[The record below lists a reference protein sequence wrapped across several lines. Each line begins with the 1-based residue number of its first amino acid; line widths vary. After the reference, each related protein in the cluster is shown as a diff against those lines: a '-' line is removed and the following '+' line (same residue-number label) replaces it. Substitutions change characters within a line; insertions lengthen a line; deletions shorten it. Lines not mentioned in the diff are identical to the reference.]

1 MRITKKLLGELSST
15 IAIAAAILAFS
26 PVTAGAS
33 GPGTASSNLTNVSS
47 GYVADSTGNAE
58 ATSNAEFTVTPGAL
72 TLNQVPNIVLENTSV
87 KSIASGN
94 AELTVTN
101 NAPTAGTAYDGNNT
115 GTLNVTDYR
124 GNSAGWSLTVG
135 LGPFTSGKSTV
146 TEAALTLDQTTGTLD
161 NTATAVPSSIKLTQS
176 TVANGWISNPQLLW
190 DAAAGTG
197 QGSNTA
203 TTAPTSN
210 LQITKQ
216 SDIAAGTY
224 DATLYWALQ
233 NAPAATTPAS

>member
-1 MRITKKLLGELSST
+1 MHVLKLLGGISST
-15 IAIAAAILAFS
+15 VAIAAVVLGMS
-26 PVTAGAS
+26 PVAAS
-33 GPGTASSNLTNVSS
+33 AAGPGTATSNLTNVST

-58 ATSNAEFTVTPGAL
+58 ATSNAEFTVMPGTL
-72 TLNQVPNIVLENTSV
+72 TLNQVPNVVLENTSV

-94 AELTVTN
+94 ADLTVTDT
-101 NAPTAGTAYDGNNT
+101 APTAGTAYDGNNN

-124 GNSAGWSLTVG
+124 GNSAGWSVTVG
-135 LGPFTSGKSTV
+135 MGPFTSGSSTV
-146 TEAALTLDQTTGTLD
+146 SDATLTLDQTTGALD
-161 NTATAVPSSIKLTQS
+161 NTATAVPTSVKLSQS
-176 TVANGWISNPQLLW
+176 TVSNDWISNPQLLW

-197 QGSNTA
+197 QGDNTA
-203 TTAPTSN
+203 TTAATSN

-216 SDIAAGTY
+216 ANIAAGTY

>member
-1 MRITKKLLGELSST
+1 MHVLKLLGGISST
-15 IAIAAAILAFS
+15 VAIAAAVLGMS
-26 PVTAGAS
+26 PIAAS
-33 GPGTASSNLTNVSS
+33 AAGPGTATSNLTNVST

-58 ATSNAEFTVTPGAL
+58 ATSNAEFTVTPGTL
-72 TLNQVPNIVLENTSV
+72 TLNQVPNVVLENTSV
-87 KSIASGN
+87 KSIATGN
-94 AELTVTN
+94 ADLTVTN
-101 NAPTAGTAYDGNNT
+101 NAPTGGTAYDGNNT

-124 GNSAGWSLTVG
+124 GDSAGWSLTVG
-135 LGPFTSGKSTV
+135 MGPFTSGTSTV
-146 TEAALTLDQTTGTLD
+146 TDATLTLDQTTGALD
-161 NTATAVPSSIKLTQS
+161 NTATAVPTSVKLAQS

-197 QGSNTA
+197 QGNNTA
-203 TTAPTSN
+203 TTAATSN

-216 SDIAAGTY
+216 TNIAAGTY